1 MYIWFKSFGPQHP
14 FLIKIA
20 QEIGVKNN
28 NNNNINNDNNNNN
41 NNKNKRRSLNFS

>member
-28 NNNNINNDNNNNN
+28 NNNNINNNN

>member
-28 NNNNINNDNNNNN
+28 NNNINNNNNNN

>member
-28 NNNNINNDNNNNN
+28 NNNNINNNNNN